1 MVDQDSEEYR
11 KWKHGSNEAEANL
24 KQLNCPR
31 GCGNLTGTLQ
41 ENRRSDVWTIKI
53 VCDTCEG
60 IFVNPQQFIKGEKQ
74 LKRFIEEKIPGEIK
88 TNLKCPNCS
97 EEMLG
102 IKLEYDKIYSES
114 TGLGS
119 KIAKAPLSGDAF
131 GAVMTGGPGGIPFVP
146 VVIVAAAAIGLT
158 VGVTEAALRVPGNIA
173 KRKKNQEEMEI
184 HGQELAIDM
193 CKPCN
198 SFWFDK
204 NEIERF
210 YDAQYKVKRNNLIK
224 DTK

>member
-1 MVDQDSEEYR
+1 MIDQDSEEYR
-11 KWKHGSNEAEANL
+11 KWKQGSNEAEAKL

-41 ENRRSDVWTIKI
+41 KNHRSDVWTIKI

-74 LKRFIEEKIPGEIK
+74 LKRFIEEKIPGETK

-97 EEMLG
+97 EEMLE

-119 KIAKAPLSGDAF
+119 KIAKAPLSGDAV
-131 GAVMTGGPGGIPFVP
+131 GAAVGEGIVFVP

-158 VGVTEAALRVPGNIA
+158 VGVTEAALRVPGNKA
-173 KRKKNQEEMEI
+173 KRIKNQEEMEI
-184 HGQELAIDM
+184 HGQELAIDL

-210 YDAQYKVKRNNLIK
+210 YDAQYKVKNE
-224 DTK
+224 

>member
-1 MVDQDSEEYR
+1 MIDQDSEIGS
-11 KWKHGSNEAEANL
+11 GSNEAEAKL

-41 ENRRSDVWTIKI
+41 ENRKSDVWTIKI

-74 LKRFIEEKIPGEIK
+74 LKRFIEEKIPGETK

-97 EEMLG
+97 EEMLE

-119 KIAKAPLSGDAF
+119 KIAKAFPLSGDAVAM
-131 GAVMTGGPGGIPFVP
+131 GEGIVFVP
-146 VVIVAAAAIGLT
+146 VIIVAAAAIGLT
-158 VGVTEAALRVPGNIA
+158 VGVTEAALRVPSNIA
-173 KRKKNQEEMEI
+173 KRKKNQKEMEI
-184 HGQELAIDM
+184 HGQELAIDL

-210 YDAQYKVKRNNLIK
+210 YDAQYKVKEE
-224 DTK
+224 

>member
-1 MVDQDSEEYR
+1 ME
-11 KWKHGSNEAEANL
+11 H
-24 KQLNCPR
+24 
-31 GCGNLTGTLQ
+31 LTGTLQ
-41 ENRRSDVWTIKI
+41 KNHRSDVWTIKI

-74 LKRFIEEKIPGEIK
+74 LKRFIEKKIPGETK

-97 EEMLG
+97 KEMLE

-119 KIAKAPLSGDAF
+119 KIAKAFPLSGDAVAM
-131 GAVMTGGPGGIPFVP
+131 GEGIVFVP
-146 VVIVAAAAIGLT
+146 VIIVAAAAIGLT

-173 KRKKNQEEMEI
+173 KRKKNQKEMEM
-184 HGQELAIDM
+184 HGQELAIDL
-193 CKPCN
+193 CKPCK

-210 YDAQYKVKRNNLIK
+210 YDAQYKVRKE
-224 DTK
+224 

>member
-1 MVDQDSEEYR
+1 MIDQDSEEYR
-11 KWKHGSNEAEANL
+11 KWKYGSNEA

-31 GCGNLTGTLQ
+31 GCGNLTCTLQ

-74 LKRFIEEKIPGEIK
+74 LKRFIEKKIHGETK

-97 EEMLG
+97 EEMLE

-119 KIAKAPLSGDAF
+119 KIAKAPLSGDALTM
-131 GAVMTGGPGGIPFVP
+131 GEGIVFVP
-146 VVIVAAAAIGLT
+146 VIIV
-158 VGVTEAALRVPGNIA
+158 
-173 KRKKNQEEMEI
+173 
-184 HGQELAIDM
+184 
-193 CKPCN
+193 
-198 SFWFDK
+198 
-204 NEIERF
+204 
-210 YDAQYKVKRNNLIK
+210 
-224 DTK
+224 

>member
-11 KWKHGSNEAEANL
+11 KWKYGSNEAEANL

-53 VCDTCEG
+53 VCDICEG

-74 LKRFIEEKIPGEIK
+74 LKRFIEEKIPSEIK

-97 EEMLG
+97 EEMLE

-119 KIAKAPLSGDAF
+119 EIAKAPLSGEAF
-131 GAVMTGGPGGIPFVP
+131 GMGEGLLFLP
-146 VVIVAAAAIGLT
+146 VIIVAAAAIGLT

-210 YDAQYKVKRNNLIK
+210 YDAQYKV
-224 DTK
+224 TSSGHQS

>member
-1 MVDQDSEEYR
+1 MIDQDSEEYR
-11 KWKHGSNEAEANL
+11 KWKHGNNEAEAKL

-74 LKRFIEEKIPGEIK
+74 LKRLIEEKIPGETK

-97 EEMLG
+97 EEMLE

-119 KIAKAPLSGDAF
+119 KIAKAPLSGEAF
-131 GAVMTGGPGGIPFVP
+131 TLGEGILFLP
-146 VVIVAAAAIGLT
+146 VIIVAAAAIGLT
-158 VGVTEAALRVPGNIA
+158 VGVTEAALRVPSNIA
-173 KRKKNQEEMEI
+173 KRKKNQEEMDI
-184 HGQELAIDM
+184 HGQELAIDL
-193 CKPCN
+193 CKPCK

-210 YDAQYKVKRNNLIK
+210 YDAQYKIK
-224 DTK
+224 NE

>member
-1 MVDQDSEEYR
+1 MIDQDSEEYR
-11 KWKHGSNEAEANL
+11 KWKYGSNEAEA

-41 ENRRSDVWTIKI
+41 ESRRSDVWTIKI

-97 EEMLG
+97 EEMLE

-119 KIAKAPLSGDAF
+119 KIAKAPLDGEALTL
-131 GAVMTGGPGGIPFVP
+131 GEGIMFLP
-146 VVIVAAAAIGLT
+146 VIIVAAAAIGLT
-158 VGVTEAALRVPGNIA
+158 VGVTEAALRGPGNRA
-173 KRKKNQEEMEI
+173 KRIKNQEEMEI
-184 HGQELAIDM
+184 HGRELAIDL

-210 YDAQYKVKRNNLIK
+210 YDAQYKVKNE
-224 DTK
+224 

>member
-1 MVDQDSEEYR
+1 MIDQDSEEYR
-11 KWKHGSNEAEANL
+11 KWKYGSNEAEA

-60 IFVNPQQFIKGEKQ
+60 IFVNPQQFVKGEKQ
-74 LKRFIEEKIPGEIK
+74 LKRFIEEKIPGETK

-97 EEMLG
+97 EEMLE

-119 KIAKAPLSGDAF
+119 KIAKAPLDGEALTL
-131 GAVMTGGPGGIPFVP
+131 GEGILFLP
-146 VVIVAAAAIGLT
+146 VIIVAAAAIGLT
-158 VGVTEAALRVPGNIA
+158 VGVTEAVLRVPGNKA
-173 KRKKNQEEMEI
+173 KRIKNQEEMEI
-184 HGQELAIDM
+184 HGRELAIDL

-210 YDAQYKVKRNNLIK
+210 YDAQYKVKNE
-224 DTK
+224 

>member
-1 MVDQDSEEYR
+1 MIDQDSEEYR
-11 KWKHGSNEAEANL
+11 KWKYGSNEAEA

-41 ENRRSDVWTIKI
+41 ENRKSDVWTIKI

-74 LKRFIEEKIPGEIK
+74 LKRFIEEKILGEIK

-97 EEMLG
+97 EEMLE

-119 KIAKAPLSGDAF
+119 KIAKAPLDGEALTL
-131 GAVMTGGPGGIPFVP
+131 GEGIMFLP
-146 VVIVAAAAIGLT
+146 VIIVAAAAIGLT
-158 VGVTEAALRVPGNIA
+158 VGVTEAALRVPGNRA
-173 KRKKNQEEMEI
+173 KRIKNQEEMEI
-184 HGQELAIDM
+184 HGRELAIDL

-210 YDAQYKVKRNNLIK
+210 YDAQYKVKNE
-224 DTK
+224 

>member
-1 MVDQDSEEYR
+1 MINQDSEEYR
-11 KWKHGSNEAEANL
+11 KWKHGSNEAETKL

-74 LKRFIEEKIPGEIK
+74 LKRFIEKKIPGETK

-97 EEMLG
+97 EEMLE

-119 KIAKAPLSGDAF
+119 KIAKTFLHGDALNM
-131 GAVMTGGPGGIPFVP
+131 GEGIVFVP
-146 VVIVAAAAIGLT
+146 VIIVAAAAIGLT

-173 KRKKNQEEMEI
+173 KRKK
-184 HGQELAIDM
+184 
-193 CKPCN
+193 K
-198 SFWFDK
+198 S
-204 NEIERF
+204 
-210 YDAQYKVKRNNLIK
+210 KRNG
-224 DTK
+224 DARARTCY

>member
-74 LKRFIEEKIPGEIK
+74 LKRFIEKKIHGETK

-97 EEMLG
+97 EEMLE

-119 KIAKAPLSGDAF
+119 KIAKAPLEVV
-131 GAVMTGGPGGIPFVP
+131 GAPGGGEVVVP
-146 VVIVAAAAIGLT
+146 VVIVAAAVVAIGLT
-158 VGVTEAALRVPGNIA
+158 VGVTEAALRVPGNMA

-184 HGQELAIDM
+184 HGQELAIDL

-210 YDAQYKVKRNNLIK
+210 YDAQYKVKNE
-224 DTK
+224 

>member
-1 MVDQDSEEYR
+1 MVAQDSEEYR
-11 KWKHGSNEAEANL
+11 KWKHGSNEAEAKL

-31 GCGNLTGTLQ
+31 GCGKLTGTLQ

-60 IFVNPQQFIKGEKQ
+60 IFVNPQQFVKGEKQ
-74 LKRFIEEKIPGEIK
+74 LKRFIEEKIPGETK

-97 EEMLG
+97 EKMLE

-119 KIAKAPLSGDAF
+119 KIAKAPLDGEALTL
-131 GAVMTGGPGGIPFVP
+131 GEGILFLP
-146 VVIVAAAAIGLT
+146 VIIVAAAAIGLT
-158 VGVTEAALRVPGNIA
+158 VGVTEAVLRVPGNKA
-173 KRKKNQEEMEI
+173 KRIKNQEEMEI
-184 HGQELAIDM
+184 HERELAIDL

-210 YDAQYKVKRNNLIK
+210 YAAQYKVKK
-224 DTK
+224 K

>member
-41 ENRRSDVWTIKI
+41 ENRRSEVWTIKI

-74 LKRFIEEKIPGEIK
+74 LKRFIEEKIPGETK

-97 EEMLG
+97 EEMLE
-102 IKLEYDKIYSES
+102 ITLEYDKIYSES

-119 KIAKAPLSGDAF
+119 KIAKAFPLSGDAVAM
-131 GAVMTGGPGGIPFVP
+131 GEGIVFVP
-146 VVIVAAAAIGLT
+146 VIIVAAAAIGLT
-158 VGVTEAALRVPGNIA
+158 VGVTEAALRVPSNIA
-173 KRKKNQEEMEI
+173 KRKKNQKEMEI
-184 HGQELAIDM
+184 HGQELTIDM

-210 YDAQYKVKRNNLIK
+210 YDAQYKVKRNI
-224 DTK
+224 

>member
-1 MVDQDSEEYR
+1 MIDQDSEEYR
-11 KWKHGSNEAEANL
+11 KWKYGSNEAEA

-74 LKRFIEEKIPGEIK
+74 LKRFIEEKIPGETK

-97 EEMLG
+97 EEMLE

-119 KIAKAPLSGDAF
+119 KIAKAPLDGEALTL
-131 GAVMTGGPGGIPFVP
+131 GEGILFLP
-146 VVIVAAAAIGLT
+146 VIIVAAAAIGLT
-158 VGVTEAALRVPGNIA
+158 VGVTEAVLRVPGNKA
-173 KRKKNQEEMEI
+173 KRIKNQEEMEI
-184 HGQELAIDM
+184 HGRELAIDL

>member
-74 LKRFIEEKIPGEIK
+74 LKRFIEKKIHGETK

-97 EEMLG
+97 EEMLE

-119 KIAKAPLSGDAF
+119 KIAKTFLHGDALNM
-131 GAVMTGGPGGIPFVP
+131 GEGIVFVP
-146 VVIVAAAAIGLT
+146 VIIVAAAAIGLT
-158 VGVTEAALRVPGNIA
+158 VGVTEAALRVPGNRA
-173 KRKKNQEEMEI
+173 KRIKNQEEMEI
-184 HGQELAIDM
+184 HGQELAIDL

>member
-1 MVDQDSEEYR
+1 MIDQDSENIGS
-11 KWKHGSNEAEANL
+11 GSNEAKL

-74 LKRFIEEKIPGEIK
+74 LKRFIEEKIPGETK

-97 EEMLG
+97 EEMLE

-119 KIAKAPLSGDAF
+119 KIAKAPLSGDAV
-131 GAVMTGGPGGIPFVP
+131 GAAISGGIVFVP

-158 VGVTEAALRVPGNIA
+158 VGVTEAALRVPSNIS

-184 HGQELAIDM
+184 HGQELAIDL

-210 YDAQYKVKRNNLIK
+210 YDAQYKVK
-224 DTK
+224 DE

>member
-1 MVDQDSEEYR
+1 MIDQDSEEYR
-11 KWKHGSNEAEANL
+11 KWKHGSNEAEAKL

-31 GCGNLTGTLQ
+31 GCGKLTGTLQ

-74 LKRFIEEKIPGEIK
+74 LKRFIEEKIPGETK

-97 EEMLG
+97 EEMLE
-102 IKLEYDKIYSES
+102 ITLEYDKIYSES

-119 KIAKAPLSGDAF
+119 KIAKAPLGGEAV
-131 GAVMTGGPGGIPFVP
+131 GAAMGEGGIVFVP

-158 VGVTEAALRVPGNIA
+158 VGVTEAALRVPSNIA
-173 KRKKNQEEMEI
+173 KRKKNQKEMEI

-210 YDAQYKVKRNNLIK
+210 YDAQYKVKNE
-224 DTK
+224 

>member
-1 MVDQDSEEYR
+1 MIDQDSEEYR
-11 KWKHGSNEAEANL
+11 KWKYGSNEAEA

-60 IFVNPQQFIKGEKQ
+60 IFVNPQQFVKGEKQ
-74 LKRFIEEKIPGEIK
+74 LKRFIEESIPGETK
-88 TNLKCPNCS
+88 TNLKWPNCS
-97 EEMLG
+97 EEMLE

-119 KIAKAPLSGDAF
+119 KIAKAPLDGEALTL
-131 GAVMTGGPGGIPFVP
+131 GEGILFLP
-146 VVIVAAAAIGLT
+146 VIIVAAAAIGLT

-184 HGQELAIDM
+184 FCMAIKKPNKLLIYFELFGTYLSGHLLDE
-193 CKPCN
+193 N
-198 SFWFDK
+198 S
-204 NEIERF
+204 
-210 YDAQYKVKRNNLIK
+210 L
-224 DTK
+224 

>member
-1 MVDQDSEEYR
+1 MIDQDSEEYR
-11 KWKHGSNEAEANL
+11 KWKHGNNEAEAKL

-74 LKRFIEEKIPGEIK
+74 LKRFIEEKIPGETK

-97 EEMLG
+97 EEMLE
-102 IKLEYDKIYSES
+102 IKLEYNKIYSES

-119 KIAKAPLSGDAF
+119 TIAKAPLGGDAINAM
-131 GAVMTGGPGGIPFVP
+131 GEGGIMFVP
-146 VVIVAAAAIGLT
+146 VIVAAAAIGLT

-173 KRKKNQEEMEI
+173 KRKKNKEEMEI
-184 HGQELAIDM
+184 HGQELAIDL

-210 YDAQYKVKRNNLIK
+210 YDAQYKVKNE
-224 DTK
+224 

>member
-41 ENRRSDVWTIKI
+41 ENRRSEVWAIKI

-74 LKRFIEEKIPGEIK
+74 LKRFIEEKILGETK

-97 EEMLG
+97 EEMLE
-102 IKLEYDKIYSES
+102 ITLEYDKIYSES

-119 KIAKAPLSGDAF
+119 KIAKAFPLSGDAVAM
-131 GAVMTGGPGGIPFVP
+131 GEGIVFVP
-146 VVIVAAAAIGLT
+146 VIIVAAAAIGLT
-158 VGVTEAALRVPGNIA
+158 VGVTEAALRVPSNIA
-173 KRKKNQEEMEI
+173 KRKKNQKEMEI
-184 HGQELAIDM
+184 HGQELTIDM

-210 YDAQYKVKRNNLIK
+210 YDAQYKVKRNI
-224 DTK
+224 

>member
-1 MVDQDSEEYR
+1 MIDQDSEEYQ
-11 KWKHGSNEAEANL
+11 KWKHGSNGAEAKL

-74 LKRFIEEKIPGEIK
+74 LKRFIEEKIPGETK

-97 EEMLG
+97 EEMLE

-114 TGLGS
+114 TRLGS
-119 KIAKAPLSGDAF
+119 KIAKAFPLSGDAVAM
-131 GAVMTGGPGGIPFVP
+131 GEGIVFVP
-146 VVIVAAAAIGLT
+146 VIIVAAAAIGLT
-158 VGVTEAALRVPGNIA
+158 VGVTEAALRVPSNIV
-173 KRKKNQEEMEI
+173 KRKKNKEEMEI
-184 HGQELAIDM
+184 HGQELAIDL

-210 YDAQYKVKRNNLIK
+210 YDAQYKVKNE
-224 DTK
+224 

>member
-1 MVDQDSEEYR
+1 MIDQDSEEYR
-11 KWKHGSNEAEANL
+11 KWKHGGNEAEA
-24 KQLNCPR
+24 KYKHLNCPR

-60 IFVNPQQFIKGEKQ
+60 IFVNPQQFVKGEKQ
-74 LKRFIEEKIPGEIK
+74 LKRFIEEKIPGETK

-97 EEMLG
+97 EEMLE

-119 KIAKAPLSGDAF
+119 KIAKAPLDGEALTL
-131 GAVMTGGPGGIPFVP
+131 GEGIMFLP
-146 VVIVAAAAIGLT
+146 VIIVAAAAIGLT
-158 VGVTEAALRVPGNIA
+158 VGVTEAALRVPGNRA
-173 KRKKNQEEMEI
+173 KRIKNQEEMEI
-184 HGQELAIDM
+184 HGQELAIDL

-204 NEIERF
+204 NEIERL
-210 YDAQYKVKRNNLIK
+210 YDAQYKVKK
-224 DTK
+224 E

>member
-41 ENRRSDVWTIKI
+41 ENRRSEVWTIKI

-74 LKRFIEEKIPGEIK
+74 LKRFIEEKIPGETK

-97 EEMLG
+97 EEMLE
-102 IKLEYDKIYSES
+102 ITLEYDKIYSGS

-119 KIAKAPLSGDAF
+119 KIAKAPLEVFKGGGMSGED
-131 GAVMTGGPGGIPFVP
+131 VVP
-146 VVIVAAAAIGLT
+146 VVIVAAAVAAIGLT
-158 VGVTEAALRVPGNIA
+158 VGVTEAALRVPSNIA
-173 KRKKNQEEMEI
+173 KRKKNQKEMER
-184 HGQELAIDM
+184 HGQELTIDM

-210 YDAQYKVKRNNLIK
+210 YDAQYKVKRNI
-224 DTK
+224 